1 MTTIPLPGPYSVGM
15 MSRRP
20 FVLAVL
26 LGVACAGPQLDA
38 NNMRTVSRLWSE
50 VRQDGARAA
59 QQHELALI
67 DQMDLAVQTPAGP
80 DAVLWDRIA
89 PIVTRGIDSWEGVD
103 DGVRASGRERVRL
116 LGEAIRLLSRN
127 RQ

>member
-1 MTTIPLPGPYSVGM
+1 

-20 FVLAVL
+20 LALALLLL
-26 LGVACAGPQLDA
+26 LGMVSCAGPQLDA
-38 NNMRTVSRLWSE
+38 NNMRTISRLWSE
-50 VRQDGARAA
+50 VRQDALRVA
-59 QQHELALI
+59 QPHERALI

-80 DAVLWDRIA
+80 AATLWA
-89 PIVTRGIDSWEGVD
+89 GVALIVTRGIDSWEGVD

-116 LGEAIRLLSRN
+116 LGEAVQLLSRN